1 MLGTLSWARGL
12 PRSAAR
18 APIATEAAIR
28 GLGVYSPAGA
38 RPTILLPFAGANAPL
53 AFCPSSH
60 YGASGNATSSLLRQ
74 GPGTPTLEA
83 RLHRACDLWR

>member
-38 RPTILLPFAGANAPL
+38 RPTILLPFAGATTPL

-74 GPGTPTLEA
+74 GPGTPNPGSPPPSGM
-83 RLHRACDLWR
+83 